1 MASLKEKVGR
11 LIKGTTDPEELR
23 SRGAKIGKAVSI
35 WTNKIDKAHAFLLEI
50 GDNVTISDARILMH
64 DASTRMPLGY
74 TKVGKVII
82 GNNVYIGAD
91 AIVLPGVKIGN
102 NVIIGAGTVITKN
115 VEDNS
120 VMAGNPAKRICSYD
134 EFIERNQKR
143 LAESAK
149 MEKVPG
155 EMSEAEKKEF
165 SDRIGEGFGFEK

>member
-1 MASLKEKVGR
+1 MPGLKEKIGR
-11 LIKGTTDPEELR
+11 LVKGITDPEELR
-23 SRGAKIGKAVSI
+23 KRGAKIGSAVSI
-35 WTNKIDKAHAFLLEI
+35 WTNRIDKAHAFLLEI

-102 NVIIGAGTVITKN
+102 NVIIGAGAVISKN

-143 LAESAK
+143 LAESPRMGK
-149 MEKVPG
+149 IPN
-155 EMSEAEKKEF
+155 EMTDAEKKEF
-165 SDRIGEGFGFEK
+165 SNRIGEGFGFDK